1 MLNISRTK
9 SLLAT
14 AMTQWPKSLMNSLTL
29 SVKTQ
34 LKKFTRWQ
42 MNAATT
48 SHNRLLC
55 QGAISLHNHFRLDP
69 SIVTKS
75 KR

>member
-1 MLNISRTK
+1 MNKK
-9 SLLAT
+9 SFSDSDDAV
-14 AMTQWPKSLMNSLTL
+14 AKQFNEFFNSIGQNT
-29 SVKTQ
+29 VE
-34 LKKFTRWQ
+34 KFTRWQ

-48 SHNRLLC
+48 SHNHLLC
-55 QGAISLHNHFRLDP
+55 QGPISLHNNFHLDP